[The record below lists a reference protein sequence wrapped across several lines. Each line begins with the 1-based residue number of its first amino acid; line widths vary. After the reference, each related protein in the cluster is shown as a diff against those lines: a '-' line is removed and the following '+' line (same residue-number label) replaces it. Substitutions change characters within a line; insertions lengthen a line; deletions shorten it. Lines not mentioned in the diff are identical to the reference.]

1 MSSTEIGMPLDHQ
14 TGITSMV
21 TETGFPAQ
29 TTMESQEMEINSDF
43 PTLINLLV
51 IKIMPLI
58 LMVILSKEM
67 VIPL

>member
-1 MSSTEIGMPLDHQ
+1 
-14 TGITSMV
+14 MV